1 MFIIITMVARKY
13 TAKRLYSGGS
23 NNKKQQLQASIN
35 ELLTQLDVSSN
46 EPYIKALRAALL
58 FIQSAIES
66 KTITKQQKKQSNEI
80 AKNLNTTKPSSNNK
94 SSNMGT
100 GIKSLFKPNNLS
112 MKKAANVVN
121 TAETEVASLANPTV
135 ASNINIKT
143 NLQSMFNQ
151 VTQTNKNNLMSE
163 LNTVDLN
170 QDSIKGLFTG
180 KDKNE
185 QLKLLAT
192 LLQLTGKD
200 IPQVGGTTS
209 SSSINNASFSANSAA
224 NAGLSGQRGIN
235 YRKQLGNMIGQK
247 PSEAKKPGPARDIP
261 FLTGRSDMNPK
272 TAFAS
277 VLGKIEKKES
287 VSNVSSSVP
296 KEPSTQNVPT
306 PVPNEPSKSSNNNK
320 KQQMINNLK
329 SILTPEFIKELLAMI
344 SSQAAG
350 GKTKSKK
357 NKRRN
362 TRKKH
367 VNRRNKRSNKKK

>member
-1 MFIIITMVARKY
+1 MVARKY

-23 NNKKQQLQASIN
+23 NNKKEQLQTSIN

-66 KTITKQQKKQSNEI
+66 KTITKQQKKESMEI
-80 AKNLNTTKPSSNNK
+80 ATNLNTTKPLSNNK
-94 SSNMGT
+94 SSNMGSQIT
-100 GIKSLFKPNNLS
+100 ELFKPKNLS
-112 MKKAANVVN
+112 MNKAAKVVS
-121 TAETEVASLANPTV
+121 TAESEVSSVANPPV

-151 VTQTNKNNLMSE
+151 VTQTNKNNLMNE
-163 LNTVDLN
+163 LDTVDLN
-170 QDSIKGLFTG
+170 KDSIKGLFTG
-180 KDKNE
+180 KEKNE

-192 LLQLTGKD
+192 LLQLAGKD
-200 IPQVGGTTS
+200 ISQVGGANTNNAKAKHKQGMANVLKGIGKNPSKQLTPASITTNAVKPKNPLVAALQARANVMQQSNSNAS
-209 SSSINNASFSANSAA
+209 SSSSSDWNSNKA
-224 NAGLSGQRGIN
+224 
-235 YRKQLGNMIGQK
+235 
-247 PSEAKKPGPARDIP
+247 E
-261 FLTGRSDMNPK
+261 LTP
-272 TAFAS
+272 
-277 VLGKIEKKES
+277 

-296 KEPSTQNVPT
+296 K
-306 PVPNEPSKSSNNNK
+306 EPSKSSNNNK

-329 SILTPEFIKELLAMI
+329 SILTPEFIKELVAMI
-344 SSQAAG
+344 SSQTAG